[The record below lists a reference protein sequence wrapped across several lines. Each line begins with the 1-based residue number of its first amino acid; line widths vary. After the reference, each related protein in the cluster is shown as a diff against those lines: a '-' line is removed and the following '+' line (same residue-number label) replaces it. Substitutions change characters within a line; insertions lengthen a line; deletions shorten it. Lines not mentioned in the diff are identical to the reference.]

1 MTTVNITMI
10 VDRSGSMSTMLNE
23 VIGGINAFY
32 AEQKKLPDPATVT
45 YIQFDNFYE
54 KVFENVPL
62 PEVKDISYETFQPRG
77 MTALYDAIGKTLVE
91 MNPAVDS
98 KQVIMILTD
107 GEENS
112 SKEFNHSAVKSIVES
127 SQKKGWE
134 IIFMGANIDAEKV
147 GGGLGI
153 KAGNSATFTANAIG
167 AKSAYTSMSSKMSS
181 MRSAVASGVSDWAG
195 AGGSM
200 ASLYSSSVDSLTKG
214 VQNPKSVV

>member
-10 VDRSGSMSTMLNE
+10 VDRSGSMTSMGKE
-23 VIGGINAFY
+23 VIGGINSFY

-45 YIQFDNFYE
+45 YVQFDNVYE
-54 KVFENVPL
+54 KVFENTPL
-62 PEVKDISYETFQPRG
+62 AEVKDITSETFVPRG

-91 MNPAVDS
+91 IAPVDGA
-98 KQVIMILTD
+98 KQVILIVTD

-112 SKEFNHSAVKSIVES
+112 SKEFTHASVKAIVES

-153 KAGNSATFTANAIG
+153 KDGNSNTFVASGPG
-167 AKSAYTSMSSKMSS
+167 ASAAYAAMSTKMSS
-181 MRSAVASGVSDWAG
+181 MRSAVASGASDWAY
-195 AGGSM
+195 AGGDM
-200 ASLYSSSVDSLTKG
+200 KSLYTKSVDDLS
-214 VQNPKSVV
+214 QVVKK